1 MGLLAIQSKKAGL
14 FSNLPIDYRKISEES
29 PLILSPLEISTQ
41 TSTQAIPDTTTG
53 AGLFGFLKKTGQ
65 SIARGYGAVGQ
76 GIVSALT
83 GGKEPT
89 AFQPQG
95 KIQEAIFGTKEPF
108 SLQEVG
114 EEMPFV
120 PKGSIVAPFI
130 GGLGVALDLVGG
142 SGLKGLKGLTTALK
156 NTKTVEEAT
165 MLMKGAGFA
174 DDVIKNYAP
183 IFAKTTDAPT
193 IEKGLL
199 AAETMQNT
207 TKVAGETIKIATE
220 APIRP
225 VEAISATER
234 GFITSVKEA
243 LPKAEKVGG
252 QYVPRLTDD
261 LAIKAK
267 NLIASD
273 IATAEKIALTRADD
287 SAVAIASELIKK
299 YGEDAAKA
307 IDAGHAGAL
316 YDKAAEIANTLA
328 PKLTEQGRAIQA
340 ASILGR
346 LTPEGQLR
354 FAAREIQKFNEANPL
369 KKIPELTGEQSKQI
383 LGEMKV
389 IREMTDGTEKAIR
402 FQKLQDYIKDL
413 VPTPLI
419 KKVIAVWKAGL
430 LTGIKTSGL
439 NLFSNLSHFATET
452 IKDIPASIVDSVA
465 SLFTGQRTKTFNL
478 GGTFQGMKEGF
489 EKGLRY
495 FKTGFD
501 ERNIAQKLD
510 YHKVNFGKGAVAKV
524 FQVYTD
530 TVFRAMGSADQPF
543 YYGTL
548 ARSLGDQALAK
559 GMNEGL
565 KGKELKDFAEA
576 LVQNPTEEMLRYAV
590 ADASTAVFQ
599 NQTYLGKAAKA
610 IQNIPIVGEIVVPF
624 GRTPSSVATQI
635 INYTPIGTVAE
646 IIKQIA
652 TKKFDQRL
660 FSEAVGRGITGTAVL
675 AIGVEMGKKGLIA
688 LDRPTTEKEQK
699 LWELEGRKANSIYIN
714 GKWRSPI
721 VLGPAGNL
729 LLIGGHFNQA
739 FQESGSPTEALAN
752 AVSGSAKSFTEQT
765 FLTGI
770 NSVVSAL
777 KDPERFATGYLGQ
790 MVASTV
796 PTIVSDVARATDPLE
811 RRTETIP
818 QKIQARI
825 PIARRELE
833 PQIDVLGREKQSI
846 GNPLEILADPTRPS
860 PDISNPTIQEL
871 RRLTNTG
878 FKVSPTLLGDKKGYK
893 GLTTQE
899 NTRLWKRAGEITT
912 EKLESLFSKET
923 YQKLADD
930 QKGKLVEMVV
940 NKSKTVARAEAVIE
954 LTQGLAGEELKKKL
968 SGLKANELLTRE
980 VFNKYQE
987 LR

>member
-1 MGLLAIQSKKAGL
+1 MLATTKKAGL
-14 FSNLPIDYRKISEES
+14 LNQIPDYRGTLGEL
-29 PLILSPLEISTQ
+29 PSTFPSAFSTR
-41 TSTQAIPDTTTG
+41 TSTQAIPDATTG
-53 AGLFGFLKKTGQ
+53 AGILGFLKTTGQ

-76 GIVSALT
+76 GIVSALS
-83 GGKEPT
+83 GGKESV

-108 SLQEVG
+108 SLQQTG

-120 PKGSIVAPFI
+120 PKGSAIAPFI

-142 SGLKGLKGLTTALK
+142 GGLKGLKGLTTALK
-156 NTKTVEEAT
+156 SAKTVEEAT
-165 MLMKGAGFA
+165 MLMKGAGFV
-174 DDVIKNYAP
+174 DNVIKDYAP
-183 IFAKTTDAPT
+183 MFAKITDAKK
-193 IEKGLL
+193 IEEGLL
-199 AAETMQNT
+199 AAEKLQNT
-207 TKVAGETIKIATE
+207 TKVAGQASRIATE
-220 APIRP
+220 AHIRP
-225 VEAISATER
+225 VEAISDTER

-243 LPKAEKVGG
+243 LPQAEKVAG
-252 QYVPRLTDD
+252 QYVPRGTDA

-267 NLIASD
+267 NLITSD
-273 IATAEKIALTRADD
+273 IATAEKIALTRSDD

-299 YGEDAAKA
+299 YGDGAAKA
-307 IDAGHAGAL
+307 TDAGHAGAL

-354 FAAREIQKFNEANPL
+354 FAAREIQRYNEVNPL
-369 KKIPELTGEQSKQI
+369 KKIPELTGEQSQQI
-383 LGEMKV
+383 LGEMKA
-389 IREMTDGTEKAIR
+389 IREMTDGTEKAMR

-419 KKVIAVWKAGL
+419 KKIIAVWKAGL
-430 LTGIKTSGL
+430 LTGIKTTGL
-439 NLFSNLSHFATET
+439 NLFSNISHFATET

-478 GGTFQGMKEGF
+478 GSLKAIREGF

-510 YHKVNFGKGAVAKV
+510 YHKVNFGKGAVAKA

-530 TVFRAMGSADQPF
+530 TVFRLMGSTDQPF
-543 YYGTL
+543 YYGAL
-548 ARSLGDQALAK
+548 ARSLGDQATAQ
-559 GMNEGL
+559 GMNQGL
-565 KGKELKDFAEA
+565 KGVELKEFAEM
-576 LVQNPTEEMLRYAV
+576 LIQNPTEEMLRYAV

-610 IQNIPIVGEIVVPF
+610 IQNIPIVGEIIVPF

-635 INYTPIGTVAE
+635 INYTPIGTAAE
-646 IIKQIA
+646 IIRQIA

-675 AIGVEMGKKGLIA
+675 AIGVELGKKGLIS

-752 AVSGSAKSFTEQT
+752 AVGGSAKSFTEQT

-770 NSVVSAL
+770 NSAVSAL
-777 KDPERFATGYLGQ
+777 NDPERFATGYLGQ
-790 MVASTV
+790 MTASII
-796 PTIVSDVARATDPLE
+796 PTLVSDVARATDPLE
-811 RRTETIP
+811 RRTESIP
-818 QKIQARI
+818 QKVQARI
-825 PIARRELE
+825 PGARKGLE
-833 PQIDVLGREKQSI
+833 PQVNVLGREKQSI
-846 GNPLEILADPTRPS
+846 GNPLEIMADPTRPS
-860 PDISNPTIQEL
+860 PDTSTPTIQEL
-871 RRLTNTG
+871 RRLTDAG
-878 FKVSPTLLGDKKGYK
+878 FKVSPTLLGDKAGYK
-893 GLTTQE
+893 GLTPQE
-899 NTRLWKRAGEITT
+899 NTRLWKRAGEIITG
-912 EKLESLFSKET
+912 KLESLFSKEN
-923 YQKLADD
+923 YQKMADD

-940 NKSKTVARAEAVIE
+940 DKSKVVARAEAVIE

-968 SGLKANELLTRE
+968 SELKTGGLLTRD

-987 LR
+987 LQ